1 MESISILILVT
12 VKILIQFRIQQVRR
26 QYMDGSGVNVLQIKT
41 MGEHEV
47 EDLGKQMVEM
57 IGIGI
62 QADKDSLMWSKWQ

>member
-47 EDLGKQMVEM
+47 EDLGKQMVEV

>member
-1 MESISILILVT
+1 
-12 VKILIQFRIQQVRR
+12 
-26 QYMDGSGVNVLQIKT
+26 MDGSGVNVLQIKT

-47 EDLGKQMVEM
+47 EDLGKQMVEV